1 MNDRCCCRIASL
13 FFVTF
18 LIGSPFMTAASS
30 TRHDRGPIQSSEQI
44 TEKDARDLVIH
55 APKPTYPY
63 EARAR
68 YEQGSG
74 VAIVTVDVATGQVTN
89 VAMTVSTGSRLLD
102 FETVST
108 FRQWRFKPGTVQK
121 VRIPIHYALSRGG
134 APFVRVYEKARDM
147 REVLA
152 PFVGKGNVI
161 QAPIPRYP
169 GSVWTSKKGT
179 GRYELRVDKD
189 GRVVAVNI
197 LKSSGDPIF
206 DKEVVNTLQEWR
218 LRSGPKV
225 IELPLAFTLTPNSF
239 NVRIP

>member
-1 MNDRCCCRIASL
+1 MNDGCCCKVASF
-13 FFVTF
+13 FFVAF
-18 LIGSPFMTAASS
+18 LIASPFMTAAPS
-30 TRHDRGPIQSSEQI
+30 TSRDHGPILSSEQI

-63 EARAR
+63 EARMR

-74 VAIVTVDVATGQVTN
+74 VAIVTVDVATGQVTD

-108 FRQWRFKPGTVQK
+108 FRQWRFKPGTVYK
-121 VRIPIHYALSRGG
+121 VRIPIHYALSGSG
-134 APFVRVYEKARDM
+134 APLVRVYEKARDM

-152 PFVGKGNVI
+152 PFLGKGNVI

-169 GSVWTSKKGT
+169 GVWTSKRGT
-179 GRYELRVDKD
+179 GRYELRVDKG

-206 DKEVVNTLQEWR
+206 DKEVVNTLREWR

-225 IELPLAFTLTPNSF
+225 IELPLAFTLTPDSF
-239 NVRIP
+239 KVQIP